1 MSAGNPKVYSS
12 KNVDFGVA
20 YSFNTF
26 SFKASG
32 NQEIFCMHSLCF
44 KLSLLRTVKLELQKG
59 ISYTDNEFCYYPLV
73 DAKDFVFID
82 NNIYQYNVSREG
94 QTISKE
100 QLKKNFRHFY
110 LIGDRMVKN
119 YLKLPSLTAK
129 RKETLFV
136 FILNILQL
144 MYYSGLVLDKYIS
157 KEDLDKLKQLDM
169 LVCKDKDLNEAVLNF
184 KCQRVPFVWIW
195 RKLHLRLSKFSFK

>member
-1 MSAGNPKVYSS
+1 MV
-12 KNVDFGVA
+12 
-20 YSFNTF
+20 
-26 SFKASG
+26 
-32 NQEIFCMHSLCF
+32 H
-44 KLSLLRTVKLELQKG
+44 
-59 ISYTDNEFCYYPLV
+59 
-73 DAKDFVFID
+73 AKDFVFLD
-82 NNIYQYNVSREG
+82 NNIYQYNVSRDG

-169 LVCKDKDLNEAVLNF
+169 LVCKDKDLNEAVQNF
-184 KCQRVPFVWIW
+184 KCQRVPFVWLW
-195 RKLHLRLSKFSFK
+195 RKLHLRLSKFSLK